1 MPTKDHNATHPLL
14 PAKKIGLLAFGAMLL
29 LYFYQQAIENS
40 YAPLRPEIAQDLGL
54 STLQTAFISTAF
66 LIAFAVAQIPAG
78 LLIDRF
84 GTARLLPV
92 VAMTSGFAAALFSKC
107 DGFTG
112 AIMARA
118 LLGAAAAFACPAV
131 AAITRRAMPLHLFAL
146 FMGIADMVIGLGGV
160 VGVWGG
166 NELQA
171 ATNWRVALKIVSI
184 VAVPLALLLYMYVPR
199 TWFGAS
205 THKKVEGQK
214 KLSII
219 DTMKDLFARADVRV
233 ACMIYAGSCGT
244 MCGFG
249 GMWNMQ
255 LAESWA
261 WKESEAVFIASSFF
275 VGIAIGSP
283 LTGWLGGKFGSRG
296 TLLASMWITLPAFL
310 FWLLVPTDWPLWFDA
325 LNVGLI
331 GAGLSSM
338 ALAFEIAG
346 RSLPPERVA
355 SAIALVNLAGISAGA
370 LLEIIPGLIA
380 QLLNAS
386 PLHEM
391 QMANGVFAIMLAF
404 TIWATLKV
412 RPAS

>member
-1 MPTKDHNATHPLL
+1 
-14 PAKKIGLLAFGAMLL
+14 
-29 LYFYQQAIENS
+29 
-40 YAPLRPEIAQDLGL
+40 
-54 STLQTAFISTAF
+54 
-66 LIAFAVAQIPAG
+66 
-78 LLIDRF
+78 
-84 GTARLLPV
+84 
-92 VAMTSGFAAALFSKC
+92 
-107 DGFTG
+107 
-112 AIMARA
+112 
-118 LLGAAAAFACPAV
+118 
-131 AAITRRAMPLHLFAL
+131 
-146 FMGIADMVIGLGGV
+146 
-160 VGVWGG
+160 
-166 NELQA
+166 
-171 ATNWRVALKIVSI
+171 
-184 VAVPLALLLYMYVPR
+184 
-199 TWFGAS
+199 
-205 THKKVEGQK
+205 
-214 KLSII
+214 
-219 DTMKDLFARADVRV
+219 
-233 ACMIYAGSCGT
+233 
-244 MCGFG
+244 
-249 GMWNMQ
+249 MQ

-296 TLLASMWITLPAFL
+296 TLLASMWVTLPAFL

-325 LNVGLI
+325 MNVGLI

>member
-1 MPTKDHNATHPLL
+1 MRDLT
-14 PAKKIGLLAFGAMLL
+14 
-29 LYFYQQAIENS
+29 LYPQAIARHSKANTEINQGNEEVGF
-40 YAPLRPEIAQDLGL
+40 YFEGAP
-54 STLQTAFISTAF
+54 
-66 LIAFAVAQIPAG
+66 
-78 LLIDRF
+78 
-84 GTARLLPV
+84 
-92 VAMTSGFAAALFSKC
+92 
-107 DGFTG
+107 
-112 AIMARA
+112 
-118 LLGAAAAFACPAV
+118 
-131 AAITRRAMPLHLFAL
+131 
-146 FMGIADMVIGLGGV
+146 IGLGGV

-171 ATNWRVALKIVSI
+171 ATNWRVALKIVAI
-184 VAVPLALLLYMYVPR
+184 VAVPLALLLYVYVPR

-205 THKKVEGQK
+205 THKKVESQK

-233 ACMIYAGSCGT
+233 ACLIYAGSCGT

-325 LNVGLI
+325 MNVGLI
-331 GAGLSSM
+331 GASQ
-338 ALAFEIAG
+338 IY
-346 RSLPPERVA
+346 
-355 SAIALVNLAGISAGA
+355 
-370 LLEIIPGLIA
+370 
-380 QLLNAS
+380 
-386 PLHEM
+386 
-391 QMANGVFAIMLAF
+391 
-404 TIWATLKV
+404 
-412 RPAS
+412 RPANRSRGNQWQCPQRNLTQ